1 MNMQLRGVYPSALC
15 VFRVM
20 VMDYLW
26 LMYVFVLFGGV
37 LLFKVIITYV
47 G

>member
-1 MNMQLRGVYPSALC
+1 MNMQLRGLYPSALC

-20 VMDYLW
+20 VVDYLG
-26 LMYVFVLFGGV
+26 LMYVFALYEGV
-37 LLFKVIITYV
+37 LLFKVTIIYV

>member
-1 MNMQLRGVYPSALC
+1 MNMQLRGLYPSALC

-20 VMDYLW
+20 VVDYLW
-26 LMYVFVLFGGV
+26 LMYVFALYGGV
-37 LLFKVIITYV
+37 LPLKVTFTDV